1 MNIKPKKILLG
12 ALIGVL
18 ILSSCSNNDDSNSTS
33 IVGIWKPIAEVDVCS
48 TGSKETYDYSS
59 CEQLSR
65 TTFSSN
71 GTLNITEFDDNTG
84 DCIEDYKE
92 NGTWTLNGDNLSANL
107 GGETINPTFFEL
119 TSNTL
124 RIGYYDN
131 DANNPCDGG
140 NLPSYYYTEYTRV
153 E

>member
-1 MNIKPKKILLG
+1 MKKTQLILL
-12 ALIGVL
+12 IFISTL
-18 ILSSCSNNDDSNSTS
+18 ILSSCSSDDDSNSIS

-48 TGSKETYDYSS
+48 TGSEETYNYST

-71 GTLNITEFDDNTG
+71 GTLNISEFDDNTG
-84 DCIEDYKE
+84 DCIEDYNV
-92 NGTWTLNGDNLSANL
+92 NGTWVLNGGNLSATL
-107 GGETINPTFFEL
+107 EGETINPTFFEL
-119 TSNTL
+119 TDNTL

-131 DANNPCDGG
+131 DANDPCDGG
-140 NLPSYYYTEYTRV
+140 NLPSHYYTEFTRV

>member
-1 MNIKPKKILLG
+1 MKNIKLFSAILIS
-12 ALIGVL
+12 AL

-48 TGSKETYDYSS
+48 TGSEQVYDYSS
-59 CEQLSR
+59 CEQNGR

-84 DCIEDYKE
+84 DCIEDYNE
-92 NGTWTLNGDNLSANL
+92 NGAWTLNGDNLSVIIE
-107 GGETINPTFFEL
+107 GETINPTFFEL
-119 TSNTL
+119 TDNTL
-124 RIGYYDN
+124 RVGYYDN
-131 DANNPCDGG
+131 EDILCDGG
-140 NLPSYYYTEYTRV
+140 NLPSHYYTEFTRV